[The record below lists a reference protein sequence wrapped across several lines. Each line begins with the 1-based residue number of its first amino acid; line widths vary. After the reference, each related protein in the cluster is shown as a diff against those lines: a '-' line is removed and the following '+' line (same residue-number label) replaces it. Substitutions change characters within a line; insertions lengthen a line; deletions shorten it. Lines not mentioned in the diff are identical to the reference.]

1 MTLPTTN
8 LLEYIN
14 KRADAIAKQQGTT
27 NPYEMTDV
35 NSLVEYRVLMEIEIR
50 ILQERE
56 NEKAVI
62 VKSHSDGVVDA
73 ILVEINECKISS
85 ETYYQQTY
93 KSIQTTFNPNK

>member
-1 MTLPTTN
+1 MNLPTTN
-8 LLEYIN
+8 LLEWID

-35 NSLVEYRVLMEIEIR
+35 NSLVEYRVLMELELR

-62 VKSHSDGVVDA
+62 VHSYSVGVADY
-73 ILVEINECKISS
+73 LDKRTDCYR
-85 ETYYQQTY
+85 YY
-93 KSIQTTFNPNK
+93 QTTFSPNKDER